1 MVRLLGRSER
11 IKEETI
17 MTNTEKLKQAID
29 IIAGLNAR
37 VDQANTIVIPAIN
50 AINLIADVRNSLK
63 AEEEKEQR
71 KEE

>member
-1 MVRLLGRSER
+1 
-11 IKEETI
+11 
-17 MTNTEKLKQAID
+17 MTNIEKLKQAID

-50 AINLIADVRNSLK
+50 AMNLIADVRNSLK

>member
-1 MVRLLGRSER
+1 MNDN
-11 IKEETI
+11 I
-17 MTNTEKLKQAID
+17 NKLKQAID

-50 AINLIADVRNSLK
+50 AMNLIVEVRNSLLK
-63 AEEEKEQR
+63 EEQR

>member
-1 MVRLLGRSER
+1 
-11 IKEETI
+11 
-17 MTNTEKLKQAID
+17 MTNIEKLKQAID

-50 AINLIADVRNSLK
+50 AMNLIADVRNSLK
-63 AEEEKEQR
+63 AEEEKEPR

>member
-1 MVRLLGRSER
+1 
-11 IKEETI
+11 

-63 AEEEKEQR
+63 AEEEKEKR